1 MHFNFTRETGF
12 FHIFILASQL
22 WTYKKSSNSWNEF
35 HIQRQIMGYSLKIFF
50 SEPIYTKSW
59 IKHLLEKVGINGHA
73 LFQLEIKIIKD
84 FLIKSFWFLSLLT
97 IYIIVKYII
106 YNIIFFTLQKLVSMK
121 KWSVLYWQGIK
132 KYKYFGERGIGEL

>member
-1 MHFNFTRETGF
+1 MYCTHFLRLKKTCSKTKENIINRKSNVFDVKYIIYFTRETFF

-22 WTYKKSSNSWNEF
+22 WTYKNSSNSWNEF
-35 HIQRQIMGYSLKIFF
+35 HIQRQIMGYSIYIFF

-73 LFQLEIKIIKD
+73 LFQWEIKTIKD

-97 IYIIVKYII
+97 IYILL
-106 YNIIFFTLQKLVSMK
+106 NI
-121 KWSVLYWQGIK
+121 
-132 KYKYFGERGIGEL
+132 